1 MGDNVLFESGVRYE
15 EFVGLKDKD
24 NYQELLTV
32 DDFMRMLTEICTEK
46 EISFSMLT
54 QLGGYSHNKGYT
66 TESSLRVVI
75 IGIDEREVLLL
86 ADRLKQAI
94 NTDTVLVTKSEIEY
108 CFL

>member
-15 EFVGLKDKD
+15 VFVGLKDKD